1 MKSFVMRGLCLT
13 LFFTL
18 SVILFQSCQ
27 KEEAI
32 TPEKVT
38 PTSHHTW
45 KATPDADL
53 VLFSKLL
60 ATAQKRE
67 EVRQFLDTWFKK
79 DQLGENMV
87 FFIQVKDQIVYENKS
102 FLDIM
107 KEEMNNLG
115 SASLRTDYFADLIAL
130 YPNLGF
136 SIYTG
141 SDDISIADFEYNASV
156 KVIPETVEFRK
167 AEEKFETGYDENLN
181 EKLFSNN
188 EAPNEPAIIVE
199 NSSQWVMLRMDE
211 ELTQIGG
218 VTLVVELCDDI
229 IAGIYSTWLDLLGT
243 DEFIV
248 VDGDVVDNPIYEV
261 LIMDFITY
269 NQLWLE
275 YCCTTCEDDSGGD
288 DGDDPDPDPPVEE
301 CDRDDRSND
310 EHIIRVR
317 VEHSQLK
324 QFCKW
329 GRNKCNIEVRQLMA
343 FEPDNLTLSSF
354 PLKFINEKRNKMKND
369 QIVEVGLD
377 MFPFLFLEAEH
388 GKVYSMNF
396 VGKHHNP
403 DGQQTLS
410 LSLTPTIKFKTSAG
424 ALSSETSV
432 SGVGASFTATF
443 ANNDI
448 NLGGDIVEYCD
459 DANGEGSFYT
469 TGSIEFR
476 IKEAE

>member
-1 MKSFVMRGLCLT
+1 
-13 LFFTL
+13 
-18 SVILFQSCQ
+18 
-27 KEEAI
+27 
-32 TPEKVT
+32 
-38 PTSHHTW
+38 
-45 KATPDADL
+45 
-53 VLFSKLL
+53 
-60 ATAQKRE
+60 
-67 EVRQFLDTWFKK
+67 
-79 DQLGENMV
+79 MV

-269 NQLWLE
+269 NQLW
-275 YCCTTCEDDSGGD
+275 
-288 DGDDPDPDPPVEE
+288 
-301 CDRDDRSND
+301 
-310 EHIIRVR
+310 
-317 VEHSQLK
+317 
-324 QFCKW
+324 
-329 GRNKCNIEVRQLMA
+329 
-343 FEPDNLTLSSF
+343 
-354 PLKFINEKRNKMKND
+354 
-369 QIVEVGLD
+369 
-377 MFPFLFLEAEH
+377 
-388 GKVYSMNF
+388 
-396 VGKHHNP
+396 
-403 DGQQTLS
+403 
-410 LSLTPTIKFKTSAG
+410 
-424 ALSSETSV
+424 
-432 SGVGASFTATF
+432 
-443 ANNDI
+443 
-448 NLGGDIVEYCD
+448 
-459 DANGEGSFYT
+459 
-469 TGSIEFR
+469 
-476 IKEAE
+476 